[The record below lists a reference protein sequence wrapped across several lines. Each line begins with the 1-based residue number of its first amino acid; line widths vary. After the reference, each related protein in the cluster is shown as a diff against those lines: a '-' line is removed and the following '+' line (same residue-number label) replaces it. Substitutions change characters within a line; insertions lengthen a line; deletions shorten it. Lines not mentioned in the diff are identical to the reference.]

1 MSESTLR
8 GSPEREPLTID
19 RVVDRD
25 IPLRRHV
32 HHDDDIPRMEP
43 WLWMVMASFL
53 PVLVA
58 FLVPH
63 AYQVALF
70 VASGVLIAAA
80 MVMLIGQQ
88 RRKRRRD
95 SQP

>member
-1 MSESTLR
+1 MSESTVR
-8 GSPEREPLTID
+8 GSPEGEPTTAAHVEV
-19 RVVDRD
+19 RSRGVDA
-25 IPLRRHV
+25 

-43 WLWMVMASFL
+43 WVGMVMASFL
-53 PVLVA
+53 PVLIA
-58 FLVPH
+58 FLVPST
-63 AYQVALF
+63 YKVALL
-70 VASGVLIAAA
+70 VASGVLFVAA